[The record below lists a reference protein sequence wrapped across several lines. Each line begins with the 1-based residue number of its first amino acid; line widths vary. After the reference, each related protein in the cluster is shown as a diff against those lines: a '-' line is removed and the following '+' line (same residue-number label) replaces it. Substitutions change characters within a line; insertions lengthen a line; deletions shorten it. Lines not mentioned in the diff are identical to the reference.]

1 MVNINISPDFIFG
14 TVVGQSSSKLAK
26 LKSNSTRIFV
36 LLWIVGSFIVTVG

>member
-1 MVNINISPDFIFG
+1 MVNINFSPDFIFG